1 MTFRHLPK
9 ELEKDW
15 VLPTPTPHWERNE
28 SFAFKSQWRRL
39 EKLWGWSRSG
49 KGTKQCLLSTSRLV
63 TGLGSGFE
71 LGSWEERSPAEE
83 QCCWDW
89 VLVFWSN
96 LVVIGF
102 ASLWR
107 SPRYVWLKQCAS
119 LWGHGRL
126 GQSMQVWWQHPLPST
141 PSSPLSPLYTPHWL
155 RCFWEAGLCTS
166 LGMLSF

>member
-1 MTFRHLPK
+1 MTFRHLPR

-15 VLPTPTPHWERNE
+15 ALPPPPSPALGEEE

-39 EKLWGWSRSG
+39 GKLWGSGKSG

-63 TGLGSGFE
+63 AGLGSGFE

-89 VLVFWSN
+89 VLVFWNN
-96 LVVIGF
+96 LVMIGF

-107 SPRYVWLKQCAS
+107 S
-119 LWGHGRL
+119 
-126 GQSMQVWWQHPLPST
+126 
-141 PSSPLSPLYTPHWL
+141 
-155 RCFWEAGLCTS
+155 
-166 LGMLSF
+166 